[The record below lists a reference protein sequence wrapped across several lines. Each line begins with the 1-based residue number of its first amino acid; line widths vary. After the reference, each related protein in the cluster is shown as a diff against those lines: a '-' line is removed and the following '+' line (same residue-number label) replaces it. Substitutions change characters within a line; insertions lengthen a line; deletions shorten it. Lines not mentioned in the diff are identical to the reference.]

1 MTEAAA
7 GYGELAR
14 AVSLAKTLS
23 DTGFEQ
29 TRNLPDG
36 WICGAS
42 LSSPLVVYV
51 RWVGDVIQ
59 LAIDDVSVL
68 APVMQ
73 AIGFSPIGFA
83 FVPVAAGS
91 VRESGSVHGLASSG
105 SMPMA
110 EVAGLPELH
119 DALAAAFRATRG
131 TGLLPPAQAF
141 QIATAKL
148 PKSTEAERLVVQR
161 VGQELFRKALLK
173 KWGGRCPITGIDVPE
188 FLRASHIKP
197 WAECDSDEER
207 LDPENGLLL
216 AVQWDAAFD
225 QGFASFNNLGEVI
238 WSVDLPAVVRDAVG
252 LAPGPAIPV
261 SAAMAKYLEWH
272 RLRVLRLQ
280 PHGEQLNSLSG
291 DPRG

>member
-1 MTEAAA
+1 MTEFAT
-7 GYGELAR
+7 GYGESAR

-23 DTGFEQ
+23 DTGFER
-29 TRNLPDG
+29 TRNLPEG

-51 RWVGDVIQ
+51 RWAGDVIQ

-73 AIGFSPIGFA
+73 AIGFSPVGFA
-83 FVPVAAGS
+83 SVPALADG
-91 VRESGSVHGLASSG
+91 VRELSGPHRLSSAG

-119 DALAAAFRATRG
+119 DALAAAFRVTRG

-161 VGQELFRKALLK
+161 VGQDLFRKALLRR
-173 KWGGRCPITGIDVPE
+173 WGGRCPITGIDVQE
-188 FLRASHIKP
+188 LLRASHIKP
-197 WAECDSDEER
+197 WAECESDEER
-207 LDPENGLLL
+207 LDPDNGLLL

-225 QGFASFNNLGEVI
+225 QGFLSFNDSGVVI
-238 WSVDLPAVVRDAVG
+238 WSADFPESIRSSLGLRSDAV
-252 LAPGPAIPV
+252 IPV
-261 SAAMAKYLEWH
+261 SEKARQYLAWH
-272 RLRVLRLQ
+272 RDRILRQ
-280 PHGEQLNSLSG
+280 EGERSSIG
-291 DPRG
+291 ATATK

>member
-1 MTEAAA
+1 MTEAAT
-7 GYGELAR
+7 GYGDAAR

-23 DTGFEQ
+23 DTGFER
-29 TRNLPDG
+29 TRNLTDG

-51 RWVGDVIQ
+51 RWAGDVIQ

-83 FVPVAAGS
+83 SVPASGGG
-91 VRESGSVHGLASSG
+91 VRESDGVHGLASSG

-119 DALAAAFRATRG
+119 EALAAAFRATRG

-161 VGQELFRKALLK
+161 VGQDLFRKALFM
-173 KWGGRCPITGIDVPE
+173 KWGGRCQITGIDVPE

-197 WAECDSDEER
+197 WAACDSDQER

-225 QGFASFNNLGEVI
+225 QGFLSFDDFGGVI
-238 WSVDLPAVVRDAVG
+238 WSPDLPEPARLSLGLRPGAV
-252 LAPGPAIPV
+252 IPV
-261 SAAMAKYLEWH
+261 SEKTRQYLVWH
-272 RLRVLRLQ
+272 RSRVLRPKAEHTQ
-280 PHGEQLNSLSG
+280 IGAAMKME
-291 DPRG
+291 